1 MGGPLEAGAK
11 ENFPFLSLFFPN
23 PFFAS
28 VRGRACLCY
37 LLFDSCANERVNV
50 ALMRGLMFLPSLLLV
65 PAGLAFVPVAL
76 LPSSSRGGNLK
87 GISSRMVLPVASKG
101 VVASETKKDKR
112 RKYMAKDTYFK

>member
-1 MGGPLEAGAK
+1 
-11 ENFPFLSLFFPN
+11 
-23 PFFAS
+23 
-28 VRGRACLCY
+28 
-37 LLFDSCANERVNV
+37 
-50 ALMRGLMFLPSLLLV
+50 MFLPSLLLV

-87 GISSRMVLPVASKG
+87 GISSRVVLPVASKGAEG